1 MIANKDDFN
10 FDPDLLREKY
20 REERDKRL
28 RQDGNDQYQEVKGDF
43 TYFVEDPYIEEKI
56 HRNSIDDEIEVA
68 IIGGGFGGLLAAA
81 RLKES
86 GTDNFKIFEKG
97 GDFGGTWYW
106 NRYPGA
112 SCDIESYIYF
122 PLLEQTKFIP
132 KQKYT
137 NAPETL
143 EYIEVIANKYDLK
156 ERAIF
161 QTEVTKVT
169 WLEDKE
175 LWNLSTNKGDSI
187 NAKFVVHSNGP
198 LNRPKLPAIK
208 GIEKYEGHTFHT
220 SRWDYKYTGG
230 SSKGN
235 LEGLKDKKVA
245 IIGTGATAV
254 QCIPHLG
261 ESAKELFVFQRTPS
275 SIDERN
281 NTDTDEK
288 WFKSLEKGWHEKRR
302 ENFEGFLTGSLQ
314 KEDLVNDGWTEIF
327 RTILGSISNN
337 APPKFIYAYWALGSI
352 FSKDLYQL
360 GFKECMMKKFIN
372 HVGKENLSNQVEM
385 VDFAKME
392 KIRERA
398 SQIVQNSDTAE
409 SLKPYYRQFCKR
421 PCFHDEYLNTFNKD
435 TVNLVDTNGKGLEEI
450 TEKGIFFEG
459 KEYDVDCIIFATG
472 FEVGTEYTRR
482 SGYEIYGKQGLSI
495 SEKWKD
501 GLSSMHGMHC
511 RGFPNSFFFGPAQG
525 GFTANYTHS
534 LDEQS
539 IHLSYIL
546 KNMKDKGM
554 NYVEATK
561 EGEEKWVGK
570 IINKARD
577 MQSFQEACTPGYYN
591 NEGKP
596 AMAPQNNPYGGGSL
610 EFFKLMKRWRKNGKL
625 EGLETHTNSQ
635 NKIKEA

>member
-1 MIANKDDFN
+1 MAANKEDLN
-10 FDPDLLREKY
+10 FDPDLLRDKY

-28 RQDGNDQYQEVKGDF
+28 RQDGNEQYQQVEGDF
-43 TYFVEDPYIEEKI
+43 TYFVEDPYVDKKIEREAI
-56 HRNSIDDEIEVA
+56 EDEIEVA
-68 IIGGGFGGLLAAA
+68 IIGGGFGGILAAA

-86 GTDNFKIFEKG
+86 GIDNFKIFEKG

-143 EYIEVIANKYDLK
+143 EYIGVIAKKYGLK

-161 QTEVTKVT
+161 QTEITKVS
-169 WLEDKE
+169 WSDEKK
-175 LWNLSTNKGDSI
+175 LWNISTNKGDSI

-208 GIEKYEGHTFHT
+208 GIDKYQGHTFHT
-220 SRWDYKYTGG
+220 SRWDYKFTGG
-230 SSKGN
+230 NSKGN
-235 LEGLKDKKVA
+235 LNGLKDKKVA

-261 ESAKELFVFQRTPS
+261 EAAQELFVFQRTPS

-281 NTDTDEK
+281 NKDTDEN
-288 WFKSLEKGWHEKRR
+288 WFESLKPGWHEKRR

-327 RTILGSISNN
+327 RTILGSIRNS
-337 APPKFIYAYWALGSI
+337 APSKLRFAYWAASAI
-352 FSKDLYQL
+352 FSKNFYRL
-360 GFKECMMKKFIN
+360 GFKDYMMEKFVN
-372 HVGKENLSNQVEM
+372 YVGKENLSNQVEM

-392 KIRERA
+392 KIRARA
-398 SQIVQNSDTAE
+398 NEVVKDPETAE

-421 PCFHDEYLNTFNKD
+421 PCFHDEYLKTYNRENVT
-435 TVNLVDTNGKGLEEI
+435 LIDTNGKGLEKI
-450 TEKGIFFEG
+450 TEKGIYFDG
-459 KEYDVDCIIFATG
+459 KEYEVDCIIFATG
-472 FEVGTEYTRR
+472 FEVGTDYTRR
-482 SGYEIYGKQGLSI
+482 SGYEIYGKQGLTL

-501 GLSSMHGMHC
+501 GLSSLHGMHC
-511 RGFPNSFFFGPAQG
+511 RGFPNTFFFGPAQG

-546 KNMKDKGM
+546 KTMKEKKL
-554 NYVEATK
+554 NVVEASQ
-561 EGEEKWVGK
+561 ESEEKWVET

-577 MQSFQEACTPGYYN
+577 MQAFQESCTPGYYN
-591 NEGKP
+591 NEGKLNT
-596 AMAPQNNPYGGGSL
+596 APQNNVYGGGSL
-610 EFFKLMKRWRKNGKL
+610 EFFKIMNKWRKKGKL
-625 EGLETHTNSQ
+625 EGLEMQGDIS
-635 NKIKEA
+635 

>member
-1 MIANKDDFN
+1 MAANKEDLN
-10 FDPDLLREKY
+10 FDPDLLRDKY

-28 RQDGNDQYQEVKGDF
+28 RQDGNEQYQQVEGDF
-43 TYFVEDPYIEEKI
+43 TYFVEDPYVDKKIEREAI
-56 HRNSIDDEIEVA
+56 EDEIEVA
-68 IIGGGFGGLLAAA
+68 IIGGGFGGILAAA

-86 GTDNFKIFEKG
+86 GIDNFKIFEKG

-143 EYIEVIANKYDLK
+143 EYIGVIAKKYGLK

-161 QTEVTKVT
+161 QTEITKVS
-169 WLEDKE
+169 WSDEKK
-175 LWNLSTNKGDSI
+175 LWNISTNKGDSI

-208 GIEKYEGHTFHT
+208 GIDKYQGHTFHT
-220 SRWDYKYTGG
+220 SRWDYNFTGG
-230 SSKGN
+230 NSKGN
-235 LEGLKDKKVA
+235 LNGLKDKKVA

-261 ESAKELFVFQRTPS
+261 EAAQELFVFQRTPS

-281 NTDTDEK
+281 NKDTDEN
-288 WFKSLEKGWHEKRR
+288 WFESLKPGWHDKRR

-327 RTILGSISNN
+327 RTILGSIRNS
-337 APPKFIYAYWALGSI
+337 APSKLRFTYWAASAI
-352 FSKDLYQL
+352 FSKNFYRL
-360 GFKECMMKKFIN
+360 GFKDYMMEKFVN
-372 HVGKENLSNQVEM
+372 YVGKENLSNQVEM

-392 KIRERA
+392 KIRARA
-398 SQIVQNSDTAE
+398 NEVVKDPETAE

-421 PCFHDEYLNTFNKD
+421 PCFHDEYLKTYNRENVT
-435 TVNLVDTNGKGLEEI
+435 LIDTNGKGLEKI
-450 TEKGIFFEG
+450 TEKGIYFDG
-459 KEYDVDCIIFATG
+459 KEYEVDCIIFATG
-472 FEVGTEYTRR
+472 FEVGTDYTRR
-482 SGYEIYGKQGLSI
+482 SGYEIYGKQGLTL

-501 GLSSMHGMHC
+501 GLSSLHGMHC
-511 RGFPNSFFFGPAQG
+511 RGFPNTFFFGPAQG

-546 KNMKDKGM
+546 KTMKEKKL
-554 NYVEATK
+554 NFVEASQ
-561 EGEEKWVGK
+561 ESEEKWVET

-577 MQSFQEACTPGYYN
+577 MQAFQESCTPGYYN
-591 NEGKP
+591 NEGKLNT
-596 AMAPQNNPYGGGSL
+596 APQNNVYGGGSL
-610 EFFKLMKRWRKNGKL
+610 EFFKIMNKWRKKGKL
-625 EGLETHTNSQ
+625 EGLEMQGDIS
-635 NKIKEA
+635 

>member
-1 MIANKDDFN
+1 M
-10 FDPDLLREKY
+10 
-20 REERDKRL
+20 
-28 RQDGNDQYQEVKGDF
+28 
-43 TYFVEDPYIEEKI
+43 
-56 HRNSIDDEIEVA
+56 
-68 IIGGGFGGLLAAA
+68 
-81 RLKES
+81 KES
-86 GTDNFKIFEKG
+86 GIDNFKIFEKG

-143 EYIEVIANKYDLK
+143 EYIGVIAKKYGLK

-161 QTEVTKVT
+161 QTEITKVS
-169 WLEDKE
+169 WSDEKK
-175 LWNLSTNKGDSI
+175 LWNISTNKGDSI

-208 GIEKYEGHTFHT
+208 GIDKYQGHTFHT
-220 SRWDYKYTGG
+220 SRWDYKFTGG
-230 SSKGN
+230 NSKGN
-235 LEGLKDKKVA
+235 LNGLKDKKVA

-261 ESAKELFVFQRTPS
+261 EAAQELFVFQRTPS

-281 NTDTDEK
+281 NKDTDEN
-288 WFKSLEKGWHEKRR
+288 WFESLKPGWHDKRR

-327 RTILGSISNN
+327 RTILGSIRNS
-337 APPKFIYAYWALGSI
+337 APSKLRFTYWAASAF
-352 FSKDLYQL
+352 FSKNFYRL
-360 GFKECMMKKFIN
+360 GFKDYMMEKFVN
-372 HVGKENLSNQVEM
+372 YVGKENLSNQVEM

-392 KIRERA
+392 KIRARA
-398 SQIVQNSDTAE
+398 NEVVKDPETAE

-421 PCFHDEYLNTFNKD
+421 PCFHDEYLKTYNRENVT
-435 TVNLVDTNGKGLEEI
+435 LIDTNGKGLEKI
-450 TEKGIFFEG
+450 TEKGIYFDG
-459 KEYDVDCIIFATG
+459 KEYEVDCIIFATG
-472 FEVGTEYTRR
+472 FEVGTDYTRR
-482 SGYEIYGKQGLSI
+482 SGYEIYGKQGLTL

-501 GLSSMHGMHC
+501 GLSSLHGMHC
-511 RGFPNSFFFGPAQG
+511 RGFPNTFFFGPAQG

-546 KNMKDKGM
+546 KTMKEKKL
-554 NYVEATK
+554 NFVEASQ
-561 EGEEKWVGK
+561 ESEEKWVET

-577 MQSFQEACTPGYYN
+577 MQAFQESCTPGYYN
-591 NEGKP
+591 NEGKLNT
-596 AMAPQNNPYGGGSL
+596 APQNNVYGGGSL
-610 EFFKLMKRWRKNGKL
+610 EFFKIMNKWRKKGKL
-625 EGLETHTNSQ
+625 EGLEMQGDIS
-635 NKIKEA
+635 

>member
-1 MIANKDDFN
+1 MAANKEDLN
-10 FDPDLLREKY
+10 FDPDLLRDKY

-28 RQDGNDQYQEVKGDF
+28 RQDGNEQYQQVEGDF
-43 TYFVEDPYIEEKI
+43 TYFVEDPYVDKKIEREAI
-56 HRNSIDDEIEVA
+56 EDEIEVA
-68 IIGGGFGGLLAAA
+68 IIGGGFGGILAAA

-86 GTDNFKIFEKG
+86 GIDNFKIFEKG

-143 EYIEVIANKYDLK
+143 EYIGVIAKKYGLK

-161 QTEVTKVT
+161 QTEITKVS
-169 WLEDKE
+169 WSDEKK
-175 LWNLSTNKGDSI
+175 LWNISTNKGDSI

-208 GIEKYEGHTFHT
+208 GIDKYQGHTFHT
-220 SRWDYKYTGG
+220 SRWDYKFTGG
-230 SSKGN
+230 NSKGN
-235 LEGLKDKKVA
+235 LNGLKDKKVA

-261 ESAKELFVFQRTPS
+261 EAAQELFVFQRTPS

-281 NTDTDEK
+281 NKDTDEN
-288 WFKSLEKGWHEKRR
+288 WFESLKPGWHEKRR

-327 RTILGSISNN
+327 RTILGSIRNS
-337 APPKFIYAYWALGSI
+337 APSKLRFAYWAASAI
-352 FSKDLYQL
+352 FSKNFYRL
-360 GFKECMMKKFIN
+360 GFKDYMMEKFVN
-372 HVGKENLSNQVEM
+372 YVGKENLSNQVEM

-392 KIRERA
+392 KIRARA
-398 SQIVQNSDTAE
+398 NEVVKDPETAE

-421 PCFHDEYLNTFNKD
+421 PCFHDEYLKTYNRENVT
-435 TVNLVDTNGKGLEEI
+435 LIDTNGKGLEKI
-450 TEKGIFFEG
+450 TEKGIYFDG
-459 KEYDVDCIIFATG
+459 KEYEVDCIIFATG
-472 FEVGTEYTRR
+472 FEVGTDYTRR
-482 SGYEIYGKQGLSI
+482 SGYEIYGKQGLTL

-501 GLSSMHGMHC
+501 GLSSLHGMHC
-511 RGFPNSFFFGPAQG
+511 RGFPNTFFFGPAQG

-546 KNMKDKGM
+546 KTMKEKKL
-554 NYVEATK
+554 NFVEAFQ
-561 EGEEKWVGK
+561 ESEEKWVET

-577 MQSFQEACTPGYYN
+577 MQAFQESCTPGYYN
-591 NEGKP
+591 NEGKLNT
-596 AMAPQNNPYGGGSL
+596 APQNNVYGGGSL
-610 EFFKLMKRWRKNGKL
+610 EFFKIMNKWRKKGKL
-625 EGLETHTNSQ
+625 EGLEMQGDIS
-635 NKIKEA
+635 